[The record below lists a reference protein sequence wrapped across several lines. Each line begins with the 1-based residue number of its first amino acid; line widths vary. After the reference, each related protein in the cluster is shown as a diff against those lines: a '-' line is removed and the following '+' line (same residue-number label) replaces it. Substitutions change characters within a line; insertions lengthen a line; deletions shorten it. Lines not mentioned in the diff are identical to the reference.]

1 DRAAAGA
8 VDVHFPLQ
16 TAKKMRRW
24 KGNGVTDVIIPIPG
38 PARRRAMQAH
48 PGIVKHFCPII
59 DERAADESLAHH
71 VGGVEHEIAIRI
83 KLDEPQ
89 LMSGKLRA
97 LGVGHLVKRPG
108 KWALGGSKC
117 RSSERVLGGD

>member
-1 DRAAAGA
+1 
-8 VDVHFPLQ
+8 
-16 TAKKMRRW
+16 
-24 KGNGVTDVIIPIPG
+24 
-38 PARRRAMQAH
+38 MQAH
-48 PGIVKHFCPII
+48 PGIVKHFRPII

-71 VGGVEHEIAIRI
+71 VGSVEHGIAIRI

-117 RSSERVLGGD
+117 RRSERVLGGDIELGDLAGRLRRNARGPAAIRS